1 MQPKHGDLLGDVET
15 LFVEKDFQVLAD
27 N

>member
-1 MQPKHGDLLGDVET
+1 MLLGDVET
-15 LFVEKDFQVLAD
+15 LEIPKTYNVLVPYEKPV